1 MLNLTEEQ
9 KKRARPEAIR
19 YLIKI
24 TEESIRNGYRPLNGS
39 LEDDLKEL
47 KDLLEETEGRTQA

>member
-19 YLIKI
+19 YLIQI
-24 TEESIRNGYRPLNGS
+24 TEESIRNGYRPLNGD
-39 LEDDLKEL
+39 LEADLKEL
-47 KDLLEETEGRTQA
+47 KDLLAETEGRA